1 MLSMTLLEISCSSH
15 RIILAQRPERPK
27 IASYLIEKITDGSIE
42 KRDLNISPV
51 NTLDL
56 LEYIEILEAVG
67 MFKD

>member
-1 MLSMTLLEISCSSH
+1 MLSMTLLEISCSN